1 MDSPLVTVQHGHVNA
16 PMEVGSAEWFVW
28 LDGVDAFAVEEHGV
42 SFTVQRAHDGALAP
56 WLAFC
61 AVENEPRWVVLGTA
75 SELTRERLRTAAH
88 QLASGDIVIPAFQV
102 ELDGENSESGPTPR
116 LPDLPVTSPDL
127 LVTKLEMPIV
137 DREML
142 VRTRAVERMDHVLAY
157 PLTVINAPSGYGKS
171 TLVAAWAGEASARV
185 AWLLLDENDN
195 DPTRFSTHLLAALD
209 RIVPGLFAVGI
220 RYVKNARAHDIDVS
234 LIYRLIN
241 ALTATEDHI
250 VLVLDDYHTINSD
263 NTAIHIAM
271 KYFIDHLPPRIHVIL
286 LTRTSVPLST
296 ARMRV
301 AGRLL
306 ELQIEDMRFTGYEA
320 RTFLERKTGK
330 EIAPEACARIHRRT
344 EGWVAGLQLAAFALD
359 DPHTPAEN
367 VADLLSENRNVVD
380 FIADEVLKRLPQTV
394 GENVLWMA
402 ALDLFSVAL
411 CDALPGI
418 VDCQTTL
425 ETLERENAF
434 LVPVDGSPGWY
445 RFHRLFRE
453 VLWNRLQRM
462 HKGELA
468 ELYHQAYAWYD
479 AHGMTRDAVHYAL
492 RADDE
497 HAVVRIVRDL
507 ANRVFEGGS
516 PPTDLQA
523 LAQCL
528 DIVPVDVIQRH
539 PRLSLIQAQ
548 MFVESG
554 DLSEG
559 EEWLEAA
566 DLLLSSQGNV
576 AEGETGEAPVSDDY
590 LRMRNEIMQA
600 RDVIARL
607 REGISSAGRGQSPLT
622 LAPHPERSSH
632 SPHSSQADQPR
643 AAVSPRSLPI
653 PPRAQSRA
661 LRSESQPRMHHSTI
675 APKTPVIYER
685 VTAREKEVL
694 ALLARGDRN
703 DGIAEELTI
712 ALATVKR
719 HLSNL
724 YRKLQVDNRTQ
735 AVWRAWTLGLLED
748 FPVGS
753 ANTLA
758 LDDDQPQ
765 PDDRDRDRGI
775 ARLNH
780 FPSSGHAHSSA
791 HGSAYPPGIS
801 PG

>member
-1 MDSPLVTVQHGHVNA
+1 MGTPLVTVQHGRVNA
-16 PMEVGSAEWFVW
+16 PIEVGSAEWFVW
-28 LDGVDAFAVEEHGV
+28 LDRVDAFVVEEQDI
-42 SFTVQRAHDGALAP
+42 SYIAQRVHDGASAL

-61 AVENEPRWVVLGTA
+61 AIENEPRWVVLGSA
-75 SELTRERLRTAAH
+75 PELTRERLRTAAY
-88 QLASGDIVIPAFQV
+88 QLASGDTVIPAFQV
-102 ELDGENSESGPTPR
+102 ELDGESGPVTR
-116 LPDLPVTSPDL
+116 LPDLPDLPHLPVTSPDL
-127 LVTKLEMPIV
+127 LVTKLEMPNV
-137 DREML
+137 DRGMF
-142 VRTRAVERMDHVLAY
+142 VRTRAIERMGHVLAY
-157 PLTVINAPSGYGKS
+157 PLTIINAPSGYGKT
-171 TLVAAWAGEASARV
+171 TLVAAWAGETSARV

-209 RIVPGLFAVGI
+209 RVVPGLLAVGL
-220 RYVKNARAHDIDVS
+220 RHVKNARAHVIDVS
-234 LIYRLIN
+234 LISRLIN
-241 ALTATEDHI
+241 VLTSTEDHI
-250 VLVLDDYHTINSD
+250 VLVLDDYHTISPD
-263 NTAIHIAM
+263 NAVIHTAL
-271 KYFIDHLPPRIHVIL
+271 KYFVDHLPTQIHVVL
-286 LTRTSVPLST
+286 LTRTCVPLST

-306 ELQIEDMRFTGYEA
+306 ELRIEDMRFTGDEA

-344 EGWVAGLQLAAFALD
+344 EGWVAGLQLAAFALE
-359 DPHTPAEN
+359 DPHTPAES

-402 ALDLFSVAL
+402 ALDQFSVAL
-411 CDALPGI
+411 CDALPEI

-425 ETLERENAF
+425 EILERENAF
-434 LVPVDGSPGWY
+434 LVPVDDSPGWY

-453 VLWNRLQRM
+453 VLWNRLQRT
-462 HKGELA
+462 HKDDLA
-468 ELYHQAYAWYD
+468 ELYRQASAWYD

-492 RADDE
+492 RANDE

-507 ANRVFEGGS
+507 ANRVFESGS
-516 PPTDLQA
+516 SPTELHA

-528 DIVPVDVIQRH
+528 DLVPVDVIQRH
-539 PRLSLIQAQ
+539 PQLSLIQAQ
-548 MFVESG
+548 MFIESG

-566 DLLLSSQGNV
+566 DLLISSQGMT
-576 AEGETGEAPVSDDY
+576 AESEAAASDDH
-590 LRMRNEIMQA
+590 LRMKKEIMQI
-600 RDVIARL
+600 RDIIARL
-607 REGISSAGRGQSPLT
+607 REGSPSAGRGPSPLT
-622 LAPHPERSSH
+622 HASH
-632 SPHSSQADQPR
+632 ASHAGQRRATASARPSAKPSARPLPMPTRLQRPSLQSEAHAHHSS
-643 AAVSPRSLPI
+643 
-653 PPRAQSRA
+653 
-661 LRSESQPRMHHSTI
+661 T
-675 APKTPVIYER
+675 APEPPVIYER

-703 DGIAEELTI
+703 HGIAEELTI

-748 FPVGS
+748 LPEES

-758 LDDDQPQ
+758 PDDDQPQ
-765 PDDRDRDRGI
+765 PNDRGMS
-775 ARLNH
+775 RWDR
-780 FPSSGHAHSSA
+780 FPSAAHNGHAP
-791 HGSAYPPGIS
+791 GNGYPYPPGVS

>member
-1 MDSPLVTVQHGHVNA
+1 MGSPLVTVQHGHVNA
-16 PMEVGSAEWFVW
+16 PIEVGSAEWFVW
-28 LDGVDAFAVEEHGV
+28 LDRVDAFAVEEHEI
-42 SFTVQRAHDGALAP
+42 SFIAQRLHDGASAL

-61 AVENEPRWVVLGTA
+61 AIENEPRWVVLGLA
-75 SELTRERLRTAAH
+75 SELTRERLRTAAR
-88 QLASGDIVIPAFQV
+88 QLASGDTVIPAFQV
-102 ELDGENSESGPTPR
+102 ELDGESEPVTH

-137 DREML
+137 DRETL
-142 VRTRAVERMDHVLAY
+142 VRTQAIERMDHVLAY
-157 PLTVINAPSGYGKS
+157 PLTIINAPSGYGKS
-171 TLVAAWAGEASARV
+171 TLVAAWARETSARV

-209 RIVPGLFAVGI
+209 RVVPGLLAAGM
-220 RYVKNARAHDIDVS
+220 RYVKNARAHLADVS
-234 LIYRLIN
+234 LISRLIN
-241 ALTATEDHI
+241 VLTSTEDHI
-250 VLVLDDYHTINSD
+250 VLVLDDYHTISPD
-263 NTAIHIAM
+263 NAVIHTAM
-271 KYFIDHLPPRIHVIL
+271 KYFVEYLPAQIHVIL
-286 LTRTSVPLST
+286 LTRTCVPLST

-306 ELQIEDMRFTGYEA
+306 ELRIEDMRFTGDEA

-344 EGWVAGLQLAAFALD
+344 EGWVAGLQLAAFALE
-359 DPHTPAEN
+359 DPHTPAES

-402 ALDLFSVAL
+402 ALDQFNVAL

-434 LVPVDGSPGWY
+434 LVPVDDAPGWY

-453 VLWNRLQRM
+453 VLWNRLQRT
-462 HKGELA
+462 HKEDLA
-468 ELYHQAYAWYD
+468 ELYRQACAWYD

-492 RADDE
+492 RANDE
-497 HAVVRIVRDL
+497 HAVVRIVRNF
-507 ANRVFEGGS
+507 ANRVFESGS
-516 PPTDLQA
+516 SPTELQA

-528 DIVPVDVIQRH
+528 DLVPADVLQRH
-539 PRLSLIQAQ
+539 PQLALIQAQ

-566 DLLLSSQGNV
+566 DLLISSQGMT
-576 AEGETGEAPVSDDY
+576 AESETPASDDH
-590 LRMRNEIMQA
+590 LQLKEEIMQV
-600 RDVIARL
+600 RGIIARV
-607 REGISSAGRGQSPLT
+607 REGSSSAGQGQSPLT
-622 LAPHPERSSH
+622 HPAH
-632 SPHSSQADQPR
+632 PSQTGQPR
-643 AAVSPRSLPI
+643 ATASPRSLPMPLPM
-653 PPRAQSRA
+653 PPRAHRTS
-661 LRSESQPRMHHSTI
+661 LHSEAHAHHSST
-675 APKTPVIYER
+675 APEPPVIYER

-703 DGIAEELTI
+703 HGIAEELTI

-748 FPVGS
+748 LPEES

-758 LDDDQPQ
+758 PDDDQPQ
-765 PDDRDRDRGI
+765 PDDRGMPRWDR
-775 ARLNH
+775 
-780 FPSSGHAHSSA
+780 FPSNGHGH
-791 HGSAYPPGIS
+791 HGNAYSPGIS